1 MSSSSSSSARRRIR
15 TSTSNVMYTN
25 AVYFPNQKIYNN
37 FTPGMMNYSCIN
49 HVYYAYANVSS
60 NGSVLV
66 SRLYLAAVFISPIDP
81 VSPKTDP
88 QVS

>member
-1 MSSSSSSSARRRIR
+1 
-15 TSTSNVMYTN
+15 MYTN

-37 FTPGMMNYSCIN
+37 FTPGMMNYGCIN
-49 HVYYAYANVSS
+49 HVYYAYASVSS
-60 NGSVLV
+60 DGSVLV
-66 SRLYLAAVFISPIDP
+66 SSTSSDSSIHFTYHP